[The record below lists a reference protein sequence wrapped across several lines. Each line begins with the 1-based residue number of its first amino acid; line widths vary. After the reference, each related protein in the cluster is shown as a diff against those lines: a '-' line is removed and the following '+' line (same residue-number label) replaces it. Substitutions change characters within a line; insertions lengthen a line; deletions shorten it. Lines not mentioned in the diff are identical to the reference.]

1 MVTSNWQYLYDSG
14 VLLKTIESNTVSL
27 VTINRQ
33 NSYHQDYGS
42 IQGLPINCTRFA
54 DWVMILVVHL
64 MSQRIEIIMHPF
76 IVQLRMANLSRI
88 WNVLLI
94 KGQTGGGGGS
104 AKKMFPD
111 GYKC

>member
-1 MVTSNWQYLYDSG
+1 MTTVSY
-14 VLLKTIESNTVSL
+14 VKTIESNTVSL

-64 MSQRIEIIMHPF
+64 MSQQIEIIMHPF